1 MYLGYLILTL
11 LVLDLNSKTLF
22 LPIKFY
28 VGNYML
34 LLEIL
39 TNMLQTGYDTMLF
52 QIGLFHFGT
61 ILRHLL
67 QISLV
72 TIQIIVGLLV
82 ELGEFDILLLQVLSL
97 LSGMFYLFQLIGQVL
112 VFMLDL
118 IQLFFNYDQFFVTII

>member
-1 MYLGYLILTL
+1 
-11 LVLDLNSKTLF
+11 
-22 LPIKFY
+22 
-28 VGNYML
+28 ML